1 MAFKYVLPQSWRL
14 FCIIRN
20 SCLCHLLPQLLPIG
34 MVHTVFWGINWCKHS
49 VYYCLCKLYNLI
61 YIYCILHSRVPKD
74 KSNYDYNVTLFTYV
88 PCSYATIKHLSSQIG
103 FQIMRSICVLLFVRL
118 IHADDI
124 HINTRQFNCIIIVVD
139 VVNITPPFPL
149 PSCVRASIILLL
161 MLCVSRETR
170 LD

>member
-34 MVHTVFWGINWCKHS
+34 LVHTVFWGINWCKHS
-49 VYYCLCKLYNLI
+49 VYNCH
-61 YIYCILHSRVPKD
+61 CILHSRVPKD
-74 KSNYDYNVTLFTYV
+74 NSNYDYNVTLFTYV

-103 FQIMRSICVLLFVRL
+103 FQMMRSICVLLFDHL

-124 HINTRQFNCIIIVVD
+124 HINTCQFNCIIIVVD

-149 PSCVRASIILLL
+149 PSCVCTSIILLL